1 MSNLSNYY
9 QLYINSVIK
18 LASTLVIKSAETAD
32 GLNSYV
38 LDYYG
43 SGALDTLNPHSWKY
57 YMNISGE
64 YHPTDAEMYVVSL
77 DTLENIK
84 FSKEILKTHLATY
97 DGYKYGTRQYKELV
111 NRYPDQELLIRGILY
126 PIDIDV
132 AINAKDG
139 TILIYPTEL
148 IEYNEYSL
156 ITNLQNWIYG
166 YKERWV
172 NKQFGISDKLYPA
185 TALGI
190 MYLNL
195 VPAIINFRLAACKTN
210 EAHSFHVHQYL
221 ASHGFLNTYLDT
233 MTIKQALFFYRN
245 IAYIERN
252 SGKKEIFNWLIEHV
266 MTERS
271 LPIAEYEMRHNL
283 ANQPDELY
291 PTLTFNKQPINSA
304 GSANP
309 KTVFSLNEVL
319 DKEDSL
325 ARDNLE
331 YKNLDMPV
339 IKSAMENSLHNVQET
354 KMLESSVIDYTNSSP
369 YNIEDILLNH
379 WLYLSSIDKYKAYV
393 LVTNPKTDEKLSLSA
408 KDAYIL
414 YLYCYCKSIG
424 IKLEH
429 IPNMIAYR
437 VQQTI
442 TRINN
447 HSTIVDFDILL
458 KLVDQKI
465 VNKSIIE
472 FAVSMQP
479 NIATIISTQAF
490 YSTCT
495 QIYDAAQMQRRLVST
510 QEHFIARGMVA
521 NAIDRIYA
529 DVVCYLV
536 DGEMLYPD
544 WFLARTLDIED
555 LSRDELVLLYSD
567 ILKQST
573 GLAVNTTS
581 SLKTLQKA
589 MVNLLSQLSS
599 YTIQFVSEIN
609 DTNIKQTD
617 WPSVRVGTVKGNN
630 NAVID
635 VPNLFVDLIHYD
647 TNVNSALK
655 VDLSNDNVIGTIRT
669 KDLISEKI
677 LFDFYAKLGHPGTII
692 FEIMNI
698 SNIQVKPTIP
708 LVKNSMDVIPV
719 IGIDKYLSLTQ
730 AQQQNM
736 KDVYNSFIS
745 EPMPGNSQEDL
756 DQLAA
761 SRYVVDRYVTPDYT
775 T

>member
-1 MSNLSNYY
+1 
-9 QLYINSVIK
+9 
-18 LASTLVIKSAETAD
+18 
-32 GLNSYV
+32 
-38 LDYYG
+38 
-43 SGALDTLNPHSWKY
+43 
-57 YMNISGE
+57 
-64 YHPTDAEMYVVSL
+64 
-77 DTLENIK
+77 
-84 FSKEILKTHLATY
+84 
-97 DGYKYGTRQYKELV
+97 
-111 NRYPDQELLIRGILY
+111 
-126 PIDIDV
+126 
-132 AINAKDG
+132 
-139 TILIYPTEL
+139 
-148 IEYNEYSL
+148 
-156 ITNLQNWIYG
+156 
-166 YKERWV
+166 
-172 NKQFGISDKLYPA
+172 
-185 TALGI
+185 
-190 MYLNL
+190 
-195 VPAIINFRLAACKTN
+195 
-210 EAHSFHVHQYL
+210 
-221 ASHGFLNTYLDT
+221 
-233 MTIKQALFFYRN
+233 
-245 IAYIERN
+245 
-252 SGKKEIFNWLIEHV
+252 
-266 MTERS
+266 
-271 LPIAEYEMRHNL
+271 
-283 ANQPDELY
+283 
-291 PTLTFNKQPINSA
+291 
-304 GSANP
+304 
-309 KTVFSLNEVL
+309 
-319 DKEDSL
+319 
-325 ARDNLE
+325 
-331 YKNLDMPV
+331 
-339 IKSAMENSLHNVQET
+339 
-354 KMLESSVIDYTNSSP
+354 
-369 YNIEDILLNH
+369 
-379 WLYLSSIDKYKAYV
+379 
-393 LVTNPKTDEKLSLSA
+393 
-408 KDAYIL
+408 
-414 YLYCYCKSIG
+414 
-424 IKLEH
+424 
-429 IPNMIAYR
+429 
-437 VQQTI
+437 
-442 TRINN
+442 
-447 HSTIVDFDILL
+447 LL

-529 DVVCYLV
+529 DVVCDLV